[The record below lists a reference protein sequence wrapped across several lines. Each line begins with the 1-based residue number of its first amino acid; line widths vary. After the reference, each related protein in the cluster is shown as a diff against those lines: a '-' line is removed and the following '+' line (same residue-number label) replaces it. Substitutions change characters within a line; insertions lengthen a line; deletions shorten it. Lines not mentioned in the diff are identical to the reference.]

1 MDKFHRRRPAATL
14 RAFALLLTAA
24 IGGASAATFDVAVS
38 PPTFELKAKRGAK
51 VREAFRITNN
61 DSQAGAYLFR
71 TADWDLGSTGTVT
84 FAEGQPVAGSCRP
97 WVRIERHALNLG
109 PRATRPYRFEV
120 HVPEDAPDGE
130 CRFAL
135 IVSPDPRT
143 INPVISGNLRI
154 PVVGRIGVIAYV
166 AIGDAR
172 PKLSFRGLKQGVV
185 NGRPAP
191 VAVFSNDGTAHG
203 RPSGILDARDAT
215 GRSIEA
221 QVMPAPVLPGQTR
234 EVPIIAAEKGPDG
247 NPLALNLPLR
257 LKGKIE
263 WEGGSRA
270 IDEQVQ

>member
-1 MDKFHRRRPAATL
+1 MNESHLRLAAWFPALTLIAAIDKAPAAV
-14 RAFALLLTAA
+14 
-24 IGGASAATFDVAVS
+24 FDVAVS
-38 PPTFELKAKRGAK
+38 PPTFELKAKRGEK
-51 VREAFRITNN
+51 VRQAFRITNN
-61 DSQAGAYLFR
+61 DGQAGSYLFR
-71 TADWDLGSTGTVT
+71 TADWDLGSTGTVS
-84 FAEGQPVAGSCRP
+84 FVEGQPVAGSCRP

-109 PRATRPYRFEV
+109 PRSTRPYRFEV
-120 HVPEDAPDGE
+120 HVPQDAPDGE

-135 IVSPDPRT
+135 LVSPDPRT
-143 INPVISGNLRI
+143 VNPVVSGDLRI

-172 PKLSFRGLKQGVV
+172 PKLSFRGVKQGVV

-203 RPSGILDARDAT
+203 RPFGILDARDAT

-234 EVPIIAAEKGPDG
+234 EVPIISAEKDPKGQPL
-247 NPLALNLPLR
+247 PLALPLR

-263 WEGGSRA
+263 WEGGSQA
-270 IDEQVQ
+270 IDARVE